1 MLRLKLATMAL
12 LTLTAAACQTHSSPS
27 SSEIRDAVKPIELVR
42 AEVKAEVCRGQTPE
56 RITREQYDAAPQWVR
71 DYIVNNGAQ
80 WAEGCGD

>member
-1 MLRLKLATMAL
+1 M
-12 LTLTAAACQTHSSPS
+12 
-27 SSEIRDAVKPIELVR
+27 KPIELVR